1 MNRRRNISRAS
12 RRQAVYTS
20 GAIVKTSTLCLCVA
34 ACVASQWVSSPHV
47 YAQTGA
53 AAGEWHAYGGDK
65 ANSKYSALDQIDR
78 DNVARLEI
86 AWRQSTIPD
95 AVRQGS
101 TVRAPARSQNTP
113 LMVGGLLY
121 VSSGLGSVT
130 ALDATT
136 GDVVWFDVPPLPD
149 GETRPRGNAT
159 RGVAYWRDD
168 HAAGVEADERVLAV
182 VGPYLVAL
190 NARTGARYPDFG
202 DGGAV
207 DLRRGYD
214 DRTVDNFT
222 WRSAPLVVNDVVVVG
237 SYIMDFLAAVQPATK
252 EAPPGDVRG
261 YDVRTGER
269 LWIFHTIPRAGE
281 IGNETWETD
290 PNEDRPSWEYS
301 GHTNMWSFPS
311 GDEELGYVY
320 LPLTTPTNDYYGGHR
335 WGDNLFAES
344 LVCLDVRTGER
355 MWHFQAVHHGLW
367 DYDFA
372 SAPNLIDITVDGR
385 SIKAVAI
392 VSKQAFTYVLDRV
405 TGAPV
410 WPIEERPVPQSTLPG
425 ERTSPTQPF
434 PTKPPAFDQQG
445 VTIDDLIDFTPELRA
460 EAIEILEQYDYGP
473 IFTPP
478 VLIDD
483 RPGGTQGLVQMPGTS
498 GGANW
503 VGAGVDPETG
513 ILYVQSAHTQTVI
526 AIVWPENPAADVA
539 YVRKAYKYPQG
550 PQGLP
555 LFKPPYSRLVA
566 IDLNTGEILWTIP
579 VGDGPRDHPAIQHLD
594 LPPLGQAG
602 RAAPLVTKTLV
613 FLGEGG
619 SAGPVIPLWGGAG
632 GKMFRAYDK
641 VTGETIAEI
650 ELPGQVT
657 AAPMTYMV
665 DGRQYVVVTVG
676 SSGDPSEYIALSLP
690 PTP

>member
-1 MNRRRNISRAS
+1 MC
-12 RRQAVYTS
+12 
-20 GAIVKTSTLCLCVA
+20 GAIVKTSTVCLCVA
-34 ACVASQWVSSPHV
+34 ACVASQWVSGPHV

-86 AWRQSTIPD
+86 AWRQSTIPY

-113 LMVGGLLY
+113 LMVGGFLY

-168 HAAGVEADERVLAV
+168 HTAGVEADERVLAI
-182 VGPYLVAL
+182 VGPYLV
-190 NARTGARYPDFG
+190 
-202 DGGAV
+202 
-207 DLRRGYD
+207 
-214 DRTVDNFT
+214 
-222 WRSAPLVVNDVVVVG
+222 
-237 SYIMDFLAAVQPATK
+237 
-252 EAPPGDVRG
+252 
-261 YDVRTGER
+261 
-269 LWIFHTIPRAGE
+269 
-281 IGNETWETD
+281 
-290 PNEDRPSWEYS
+290 
-301 GHTNMWSFPS
+301 
-311 GDEELGYVY
+311 DEELGYVY

-526 AIVWPENPAADVA
+526 AIVRPENPAADVA

-566 IDLNTGEILWTIP
+566 IDLNTGKILWTIP
-579 VGDGPRDHPAIQHLD
+579 VGDGPKDHPAIQHLD

-632 GKMFRAYDK
+632 GEMFRAYDK

-690 PTP
+690 LTP